1 MKLFTAAQF
10 RNWDEATLASKQMT
24 SLQLMETAAEACCK
38 WIKEHF
44 NNQKT
49 CLVICGP
56 GNNGGDGWAIARIL
70 QKSGFSIQVL
80 SLPAKKYSA
89 DHIANRKRFKPKKGE
104 RILEDLNEIPVIDEN
119 WLVIDALFG
128 TGLSKPITG
137 MAAQWIKHINT
148 SGATIISI
156 DIPSGLPADEF
167 APGNPVVTSTH
178 TLTFQ
183 LPKISFFYPEAAI
196 HTGNIHVV
204 DLGLDENYPASEK
217 SNVQLVDLSMAKS
230 LFQPLPI
237 DAHKYNRG
245 AALLYAGSKWMMGAA
260 VLSAT
265 ACLRSGA
272 GVVAVFHQQESAG
285 ILPIAIPEALS
296 SNDKTT
302 TLWSKKKAIGFG
314 PGLDIRDP
322 FNTKMLKRLLA
333 DWDGPLVI
341 DASGLGLLRPLLPL
355 LKKRKNNA
363 PLVLTPHTG
372 EFDQLFGV
380 AANSAARIKNAI
392 AMASEYKCFL
402 ILKGHHSLIATPSG
416 RYFFNSTGN
425 PGMATAGSGDVLTG
439 ILTGLLAQGYD
450 AQSACVL
457 GVYMHGLAGDLAAT
471 AHSQP
476 ATIASDIINHLG
488 KAYLQLMK

>member
-10 RNWDEATLASKQMT
+10 RQWDAATMAGKQIT
-24 SLQLMETAAEACCK
+24 SLQLMEIAAEACCH
-38 WIKEHF
+38 WISEQYSK
-44 NNQKT
+44 KTT
-49 CLVICGP
+49 CLVVCGP

-70 QKSGFSIQVL
+70 QKAGFPIQVW
-80 SLPAKKYSA
+80 SLPAKKHTA
-89 DHIANRKRFKPKKGE
+89 DQIANRKRFKPKKGD
-104 RILEDLNEIPVIDEN
+104 RIFEDLNELPVIDKG

-128 TGLSKPITG
+128 TGLSKPVTG
-137 MAAQWIKHINT
+137 TAERWIKHINA

-156 DIPSGLPADEF
+156 DIPSGMPADDF
-167 APGNPVVTSTH
+167 VPGISLIRATH

-183 LPKISFFYPEAAI
+183 LPKISFFFPEAAI
-196 HTGNIHVV
+196 HTGNIHVL
-204 DLGLDENYPASEK
+204 DLGLDEVYLASEK
-217 SNVQLVDLSMAKS
+217 SNVRLVDLQMAKT
-230 LFQPLPI
+230 LFQPLAI

-245 AALLYAGSKWMMGAA
+245 AALLYAGSRLMMGAA

-272 GVVAVFHQQESAG
+272 GVVTVFQQPETTG

-296 SNDKTT
+296 SDDKTT
-302 TLWSKKKAIGFG
+302 SLWKKKKAIGFG
-314 PGLDIRDP
+314 PGLDVRDP
-322 FNTKMLKRLLA
+322 FNSKMLKHLLA

-341 DASGLGLLRPLLPL
+341 DASGLGLMRPLLPQ
-355 LKKRKNNA
+355 LKQRKNAA
-363 PLVLTPHTG
+363 PVVLTPHTG

-380 AANSAARIKNAI
+380 AADPAARTKKAI
-392 AMASEYKCFL
+392 AMAKEYRCFL

-416 RYFFNSTGN
+416 HYFFNTTGN

-450 AQSACVL
+450 ATSACVL
-457 GVYMHGLAGDLAAT
+457 GVYLHGLAGDLAAEI
-471 AHSQP
+471 HSQP

-488 KAYLQLMK
+488 RAFIQLMK